1 MFPSCCHPTSLHK
14 DTQVPTLCLPPHLSW
29 DDNRSEVAF
38 EVQHHLNSGLGWEE
52 NFAVGLVLMPQEEHP
67 KDELLLEQVL
77 NPLCFLP
84 KIRIKTLGYLYRLGQ
99 CRRASRA
106 F

>member
-1 MFPSCCHPTSLHK
+1 MLAT
-14 DTQVPTLCLPPHLSW
+14 HLSW

-38 EVQHHLNSGLGWEE
+38 EVKHHLNSGLGWEE
-52 NFAVGLVLMPQEEHP
+52 NFVVGLVLMPQEEHP

-77 NPLCFLP
+77 NLLRFLP
-84 KIRIKTLGYLYRLGQ
+84 KIRIKTLGYLYRLDQ
-99 CRRASRA
+99 RRRASRA